1 MDQLDKMI
9 VMDLSLNCRQSYQ
22 ALARKYDI
30 TLNAIKKRIQKLL
43 ALGFIEFYL
52 LPHLAMLDGNWA
64 LSFITTSGQ
73 EDQQSFIKELGE
85 NRMVTGVGTLSRNS
99 YNINS
104 IHSGL
109 EGLSEFNKFLRSLE
123 PVKEIEVHQIL
134 MPRGSKVE
142 ISKKQLRI
150 LRCLIDD
157 PRMQLSKIAECSGY
171 SAKTVRRALNEVMES
186 EGLWFG
192 VKLEFSLAD
201 DIGFM
206 VIIEWNEQESELQDI
221 LEWLNVEFPVEYWV
235 PKIAA
240 SRPIIFAIF
249 LVGSKREIN
258 PIVEKIKKT
267 AFTKSVTFIMGSEGY
282 SFPDLRRYW
291 IEERFI
297 EAELQPSLE

>member
-1 MDQLDKMI
+1 
-9 VMDLSLNCRQSYQ
+9 
-22 ALARKYDI
+22 
-30 TLNAIKKRIQKLL
+30 
-43 ALGFIEFYL
+43 
-52 LPHLAMLDGNWA
+52 
-64 LSFITTSGQ
+64 
-73 EDQQSFIKELGE
+73 
-85 NRMVTGVGTLSRNS
+85 
-99 YNINS
+99 
-104 IHSGL
+104 
-109 EGLSEFNKFLRSLE
+109 
-123 PVKEIEVHQIL
+123 